1 MSASRDIR
9 PEPRPRFGL
18 GTRLF
23 LGISLLLILA
33 VGTSVVFTSV
43 LARRIARQAV
53 EEALSASSSV
63 EDSFRTRRY
72 EQLQLISQLFVS
84 DPYLTA
90 YIAEAAQTGDRRSIL
105 DLLGERQA
113 DLDFDFAILLDPT
126 GRVLARTDRVT
137 AEGEDLSGRPLVDAA
152 LTRYEAS
159 GVWREGTRLYNAVA
173 VPLVQGVDLLGF
185 LVTGF
190 EITDETAAEVRQV
203 SRTEMVFLVESDG
216 VPGVVASTF
225 GPQVT
230 ERLVEA
236 LRSQPGWLQP
246 VSPGERTDAV
256 RLTLDDAPWIARV
269 APLTDAA
276 GEPVG
281 WTLALASLDRA
292 LAPYRRIG
300 LVLLMAG
307 GVALLLAFGLSYVL
321 GRRTVR
327 PIERLVT
334 AVEAARSGDYE
345 QAIPRERRDEVG
357 QLATAFD
364 ELLRELRERREMEQY
379 MAELSRNLPE
389 PSAAPATLSTPAPA
403 PADREELTLLAVEVP
418 GWAVRA
424 GVEEAD
430 SIVEGRAEELRQF
443 ADHITSAGG
452 AAVATAGHRIWAAF
466 PGEYGPWAALVTAV
480 EIWEQREAAAGDA
493 ATAAEQ
499 SPVFALTFGSTVTG
513 SAPFGRVTSSSQ
525 RLLLGLP
532 VQQLE
537 SLLREA
543 TAGEILL
550 SREVHRRLIP
560 IFQSI
565 GLELAP
571 RRGVASGIEL
581 FALTPRLASR
591 LPRPKMTPTPAP
603 KSSASEAPTRAA
615 RTLPGALRTL
625 GPGTVL
631 GERFE
636 ILDSLGSGGM
646 GVVYKA
652 RDRELDDVVALKMLR
667 PDKAGDPEL
676 LERLKEELKLA
687 RKITHPNV
695 LRTFDLGT
703 LDGVP
708 FLSME
713 YVRGLTLRQLL
724 DRLGPGERLPRSA
737 ALRLMRQI
745 ALGLG
750 AVHECGVVHRDLKPG
765 NVILEPTGNAK
776 LMDFG
781 IARPTRRM
789 PTHLTADNAIVGTPG
804 YLAPEQLEGG
814 EVGERTDLY
823 AWGVLGYELLTGHLP
838 IEGAA
843 PMEILMQTLKAEPV
857 PPRERRSDL
866 DPRLDE
872 LLLRCLSKKP
882 EDRPAGTAAVLAAL
896 AQVERGA
903 A

>member
-1 MSASRDIR
+1 LR
-9 PEPRPRFGL
+9 L

-33 VGTSVVFTSV
+33 VGASVVFTSV

-53 EEALSASSSV
+53 EDALAASSSV

-90 YIAEAAQTGDRRSIL
+90 YVAEAAQTGDRRSIL

-137 AEGEDLSGRPLVDAA
+137 AAGEDLSDRPLVAAA

-190 EITDETAAEVRQV
+190 EITDDTAAEVRQV
-203 SRTEMVFLVESDG
+203 SRTEVAFLVESEG
-216 VPGVVASTF
+216 SPEVVASTF
-225 GPQVT
+225 GPEVT
-230 ERLVEA
+230 ERLMAA
-236 LRSQPGWLQP
+236 LAERPAWLEP
-246 VSPGERTDAV
+246 MRRGERLDAV
-256 RLTLDDAPWIARV
+256 RLELDGEPWIVRV

-276 GEPVG
+276 GQPVG
-281 WTLALASLDRA
+281 STLALASLDRA

-300 LVLLMAG
+300 MVLLTAG

-334 AVEAARSGDYE
+334 AVEAARRGDYE

-357 QLATAFD
+357 QLAAAFD
-364 ELLRELRERREMEQY
+364 DLLRELRERREMEQY

-389 PSAAPATLSTPAPA
+389 PTAAPATVSTQAQAPA
-403 PADREELTLLAVEVP
+403 AREDLTLLAIEVP

-430 SIVEGRAEELRQF
+430 AVVEGRADELRRF
-443 ADHITSAGG
+443 ADRISSAGG
-452 AAVATAGHRIWAAF
+452 AALASSGHRLWAAF
-466 PGEYGPWAALVTAV
+466 TGEYGPWAALVTAV
-480 EIWEQREAAAGDA
+480 EIWEQQEAAAGRSPA
-493 ATAAEQ
+493 ADELT
-499 SPVFALTFGSTVTG
+499 PVFALTFGPTITG
-513 SAPFGRVTSSSQ
+513 SASFARGGRHDH

-532 VQQLE
+532 VQQIE

-581 FALTPRLASR
+581 YALTPRLASR
-591 LPRPKMTPTPAP
+591 LPRPKVTPTSVTPGP
-603 KSSASEAPTRAA
+603 GSEAPTRTPP
-615 RTLPGALRTL
+615 TLPGILRTL

-631 GERFE
+631 GNRFE

-676 LERLKEELKLA
+676 LDRLKEELKLA

-695 LRTFDLGT
+695 LRTYDLGT

-708 FLSME
+708 FISME

-724 DRLGPGERLPRSA
+724 DRLGTGERLPRSA

-750 AVHECGVVHRDLKPG
+750 AVHDCGVIHRDLKPG

-781 IARPTRRM
+781 IARTARKM
-789 PTHLTADNAIVGTPG
+789 PTHLTADDAIVGTPG
-804 YLAPEQLEGG
+804 YLAPEQLEGK
-814 EVGERTDLY
+814 EVGTRTDLY
-823 AWGVLGYELLTGHLP
+823 AWGVIGYELLTGHLP

-843 PMEILMQTLKAEPV
+843 PMEVLMQTLRAEPV
-857 PPRERRSDL
+857 PPREHRPDL
-866 DPRLDE
+866 DPRLDD
-872 LLLRCLSKKP
+872 LLLRCLRKKP
-882 EDRPAGTAAVLAAL
+882 EERPESTAALLVAL
-896 AQVERGA
+896 AGVERRTVR
-903 A
+903 